1 MASGLC
7 FHPFLLGG
15 PCVLPHIHRHIAIPY
30 LTVCTGSTSAGLR
43 PQEDPCSLPA
53 DCPPALLLFPRYKCQ
68 LENTWNRFGWL
79 SETQNHLVIPE
90 SSCHWSAIRDFR
102 GCSAIPQRC
111 GDTTRGRPVHTWC
124 QTVRQGL
131 SGRFSEK
138 VELAHTPQRHNFHKF
153 SNKDVGWTCTSAC
166 PSRHKI
172 TFPRV
177 NLAPFQKGRQVD
189 FHGFSLWWCQVRFG
203 EGMVSLIRSSNGT
216 CGSTSFVEIAS
227 ASFCNA
233 VEGSDDLELG
243 MISNPQPW

>member
-1 MASGLC
+1 MPTGKHLE
-7 FHPFLLGG
+7 PFRVTLGN
-15 PCVLPHIHRHIAIPY
+15 PKPSSNTRKQLS
-30 LTVCTGSTSAGLR
+30 LVCHQRFSRVQCHTS
-43 PQEDPCSLPA
+43 E
-53 DCPPALLLFPRYKCQ
+53 
-68 LENTWNRFGWL
+68 
-79 SETQNHLVIPE
+79 I
-90 SSCHWSAIRDFR
+90 
-102 GCSAIPQRC
+102 
-111 GDTTRGRPVHTWC
+111 TTRGRPVHTWC

-138 VELAHTPQRHNFHKF
+138 VELAHTPRRHNFHKF

-172 TFPRV
+172 AFPRV

-216 CGSTSFVEIAS
+216 CGSTSFVEIAP

-243 MISNPQPW
+243 MISNPQP